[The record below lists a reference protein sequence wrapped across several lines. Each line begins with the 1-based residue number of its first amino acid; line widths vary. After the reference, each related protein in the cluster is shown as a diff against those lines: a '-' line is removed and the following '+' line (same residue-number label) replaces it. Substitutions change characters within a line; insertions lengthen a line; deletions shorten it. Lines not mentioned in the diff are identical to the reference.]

1 MRLNYEYKLVNK
13 LLSLFTFVIIFLF
26 LSGCDTD
33 NNQKPPADEKSKDK
47 NTTENIPNPD
57 SVYSIIMVGDM
68 MLGTNYPSA
77 ASLPPDDGKFIL
89 SDPAPILQSADVT
102 IGNLEGT
109 LLNKGG
115 TPKVCANPENCVSF
129 RMPEHYAE
137 YMKDAGF
144 DIMNLANN
152 HSGDMG
158 DIGRKST
165 RETLDRY
172 EIKYGGHISAPSSI
186 FVKDGI
192 KFGFTGFAPNNG
204 TLSINDH
211 KKAAKIVSDLKKEC
225 DIVIVSFH
233 GGAEGSGATRVPK
246 KREFYLGEDRGNCYQ
261 FAHDMVDAGA
271 DIVFGHGPHVPRAIE
286 LYKNKIIAYSLG
298 NFCTYAKFGLSGNLG
313 LAPVLK
319 VYIDNNGNFKQGR
332 IFPYK
337 QVRRGFPVF
346 DESYE
351 AVKLMKRMTENDF
364 PETPLDISPDGKITE
379 KHSTH

>member
-26 LSGCDTD
+26 LPGCDSD
-33 NNQKPPADEKSKDK
+33 NKQKPPADEKSKDK

-68 MLGTNYPSA
+68 MLGTNYPSE

-89 SDPAPILQSADVT
+89 SDPAEILQSADVT

-115 TPKVCANPENCVSF
+115 TPKVCANPDNCVAF
-129 RMPEHYAE
+129 RMPEHYAG

-165 RETLDRY
+165 QETLKRY
-172 EIKYGGHISAPSSI
+172 GILYGGHISAPTSV

-192 KFGFTGFAPNNG
+192 RFGFTGFAPNNG

-211 KKAAKIVSDLKKEC
+211 KKAAKIVAELKKEC
-225 DIVIVSFH
+225 DIVIVAFH
-233 GGAEGSGATRVPK
+233 GGAEGSGAVHVPK
-246 KREFYLGEDRGNCYQ
+246 KREFYLGEDRGNCYE
-261 FAHDMVDAGA
+261 FAREMIDAGA
-271 DIVFGHGPHVPRAIE
+271 DIVFGHGPHVPRGIE

-298 NFCTYAKFGLSGNLG
+298 NFCTYGKFGLSGNLG
-313 LAPVLK
+313 LAPLLK
-319 VYIDNNGNFKQGR
+319 VYIDKNGNFKQGR
-332 IFPYK
+332 IFPFK
-337 QVRRGFPVF
+337 QVRRGFPVY
-346 DESYE
+346 DDDYG
-351 AVKLMKRMTENDF
+351 AVKLIKAMTEKDF
-364 PETPLDISPDGKITE
+364 PGTGIEILDDGKI
-379 KHSTH
+379 STIR